1 MISYART
8 LNILRNFFTELMQR
22 PDIRRLRRGV
32 WMWRAGK
39 ALAIAVAVIAPLV
52 LGCVEAL
59 AITLPIAIGL
69 ALYTPQT
76 CYKAMRAGI
85 IITKPRGYH
94 TAY

>member
-1 MISYART
+1 MH
-8 LNILRNFFTELMQR
+8 R
-22 PDIRRLRRGV
+22 PDIERLRRGV

-39 ALAIAVAVIAPLV
+39 ALAIAVAVVAPLA
-52 LGCVEAL
+52 LGSVEAL

-76 CYKAMRAGI
+76 HYQAMRAGI
-85 IITKPRGYH
+85 MITKPRGYH